1 MGIGIAAAV
10 IADRSDLL
18 GGQLPDVIGFEHILI
33 AVHIADKIGT
43 PVCLDDLIGSGF
55 LRLQPVN
62 LVLKR
67 GDTVLIIQLRMR
79 DFLVGAHIHGQIL
92 PACEH
97 IAEIALLVLF
107 VEEAFQVVLECL
119 ACFYKIV
126 YHFCVVVG
134 QGGVLLGA
142 SWQGEAWSQRN
153 LADDVY
159 DAVFEKFT
167 ITTNTGKDEE
177 KVLFTTELSGWDKF
191 VFQAKETWESIL
203 CWFLRN
209 G

>member
-1 MGIGIAAAV
+1 MLYPEMTPSRFVFSLDGIW
-10 IADRSDLL
+10 D
-18 GGQLPDVIGFEHILI
+18 F
-33 AVHIADKIGT
+33 K
-43 PVCLDDLIGSGF
+43 LDDKSIP
-55 LRLQPVN
+55 QEI
-62 LVLKR
+62 
-67 GDTVLIIQLRMR
+67 TV
-79 DFLVGAHIHGQIL
+79 
-92 PACEH
+92 
-97 IAEIALLVLF
+97 AEN
-107 VEEAFQVVLECL
+107 
-119 ACFYKIV
+119 
-126 YHFCVVVG
+126 G

-167 ITTNTGKDEE
+167 ITTSTGKDEE

-203 CWFLRN
+203 FWFLRN